1 MKVQHIGQSL
11 TREER
16 ETHIWCEYAEDG
28 SFKWF
33 AESSIP
39 THITKLSAAGWTMTE
54 QLLGPRDSL
63 QSATFETTMQKPLS
77 FRDTTAPKRTMS
89 EEQKERQ
96 RLIMQEMNNK
106 RKSTL

>member
-16 ETHIWCEYAEDG
+16 ETHIWCEYADDG

-39 THITKLSAAGWTMTE
+39 THITKLSATGWTMTG
-54 QLLGPRDSL
+54 QLLGPHDSL

-77 FRDTTAPKRTMS
+77 FRDTTKPKREMS
-89 EEQKERQ
+89 EEEKERRRELMRQ
-96 RLIMQEMNNK
+96 MRNK
-106 RKSTL
+106 QLSE

>member
-28 SFKWF
+28 SFKWV

-54 QLLGPRDSL
+54 QLLGPRNSL
-63 QSATFETTMQKPLS
+63 QSATFETTIKKPLS
-77 FRDTTAPKRTMS
+77 FRNIEKIKHMTD
-89 EEQKERQ
+89 EEKKKMAER
-96 RLIMQEMNNK
+96 LH
-106 RKSTL
+106 KSSAD